1 MRVIGV
7 GNLLLSD
14 EGIGVHLVQELD
26 RRNALPGVEWIDGG
40 VAGAG
45 LLGLIEGQEKVVLI
59 DAVGAPLPPGTVI
72 RLLPGELRRSGGVKA
87 SLHDVN
93 LADAID
99 LMRLRE
105 SLPETMI
112 LGIVP
117 ADVETYR
124 IGLSEALAGRFEEIL
139 DKVCRE
145 VRNFFSAAGKPD
157 EPR

>member
-7 GNLLLSD
+7 GSLLLTD
-14 EGIGVHLVQELD
+14 EGIGVHVVQELD
-26 RRNALPGVEWIDGG
+26 RRNAIPGVEFVDGG

-59 DAVGAPLPPGTVI
+59 DAVAAPLPPGTLI
-72 RLLPGELRRSGGVKA
+72 RLYPEELRRCGGVKA

-93 LADAID
+93 LGDALD

-105 SLPETMI
+105 TLPETMI

-117 ADVETYR
+117 ADVESYR
-124 IGLSEALAGRFEEIL
+124 IGLSDTLAGKFEEIL
-139 DKVCRE
+139 DKAVRE
-145 VRNFFSAAGKPD
+145 IRIFSSGT
-157 EPR
+157 EG